1 MTYSLEKNQ
10 TTETAYEGEQRSY
23 LSEKDFK
30 VAIIIMFTKLKKKT
44 MIKVLITMIHQID
57 NINKEINVVKQK

>member
-44 MIKVLITMIHQID
+44 MIKESSD
-57 NINKEINVVKQK
+57 YNDSSN